1 MNQRPQ
7 DPQPDPLKQR
17 LRQSLAAAR
26 PADSEALQ
34 DRVLVQ
40 WHQRHPASETA
51 LASAGPGA
59 LLRRPAS
66 RWALAGL
73 ALAVVLTAGWLNRP
87 DPVLEELMQ
96 PDVLSQIG
104 LGEL

>member
-7 DPQPDPLKQR
+7 DALADPLKQQ
-17 LRQSLAAAR
+17 LRQSLAAAQ
-26 PADSEALQ
+26 PTDSEALQ

-40 WHQRHPASETA
+40 WRQRHLASETA
-51 LASAGPGA
+51 LVTAGPGA
-59 LLRRPAS
+59 LLHRPAS

-73 ALAVVLTAGWLNRP
+73 ALALVLTSVWLNQR

-104 LGEL
+104 MGEF